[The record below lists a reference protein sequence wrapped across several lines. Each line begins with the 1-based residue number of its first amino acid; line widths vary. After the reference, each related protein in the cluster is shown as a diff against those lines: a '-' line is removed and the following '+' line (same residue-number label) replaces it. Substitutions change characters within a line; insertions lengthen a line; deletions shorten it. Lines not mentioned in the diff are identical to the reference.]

1 MAPSYNAEPLNGEQ
15 EDISKDKKSNK
26 SSQYCV
32 FFPPNTF
39 IGIIA
44 IQITEYIF
52 QLIYFKQDNHQQRE
66 VG

>member
-1 MAPSYNAEPLNGEQ
+1 MGSRKTFLK
-15 EDISKDKKSNK
+15 IKKAIKAHNI
-26 SSQYCV
+26 V
-32 FFPPNTF
+32 FFFPPNTF